1 MTPTREQV
9 MPEPFGYVSDWFGGD
24 GMRFQHK
31 PWPELHCLT
40 HSVAAVYST
49 VQMLRAIE
57 DAYTAGRAQG
67 LREAREACGK
77 EAENFGGV
85 AAGPFATDFGKHT
98 HNAMAAGAKNCA
110 AAIQQLE
117 GRPR

>member
-1 MTPTREQV
+1 MTPTREQLI
-9 MPEPFGYVSDWFGGD
+9 E
-24 GMRFQHK
+24 Q
-31 PWPELHCLT
+31 
-40 HSVAAVYST
+40 
-49 VQMLRAIE
+49 AIQGHAGTRMAMQWLF
-57 DAYTAGRAQG
+57 DQAHAAGRAQG
-67 LREAREACGK
+67 LREAREVCEK